1 MSVPHRTSKRPW
13 GTITKP
19 DDMHMGYQKTT
30 EFEIDQ
36 VVERLYEV
44 PKERPVTSNRPNKNM
59 TRDEIEDMVDRLSR
73 NGGEKASDSQR
84 VAKGALKDIGILNS
98 FAWKGYNY

>member
-1 MSVPHRTSKRPW
+1 M
-13 GTITKP
+13 TK
-19 DDMHMGYQKTT
+19 
-30 EFEIDQ
+30 E
-36 VVERLYEV
+36 
-44 PKERPVTSNRPNKNM
+44 
-59 TRDEIEDMVDRLSR
+59 EIEDMVDRLSR